1 MAQGPIDYTSGF
13 GATNPLG
20 GALEAMQA
28 GARFGVLDQ
37 QRAGLQQQQMMREQQ
52 MLAAQAEQERQG
64 QMAAA
69 VDALI
74 QNPNA
79 TRADYDRLAV
89 LMPKDQREGLIG
101 AFNARSTEQQGNDL
115 RFAGQIESA
124 LVSGNPTIAQQLIT
138 ERAAAER
145 NSGREDQA
153 RAYETWAKIAETS
166 PDALRVVVGN
176 ILATLPGGG
185 AVLDS
190 IGKVRGEARTA
201 QAFVPEQA
209 KRVADAVSAGVTA
222 EFAPAVARASL
233 TKAQAEAVTASENAA
248 VARTTA
254 QLGVQQTQANIRNL
268 NSQISDRAERLRLDK
283 QKLAEEAAGIAG
295 RASNVPNVP
304 EFAQKGINEAAVG
317 AAAARQEAL
326 RLEALAGNIRSIG
339 TAWGS
344 LGSASEW
351 LKRSTG
357 SQGAVTEL
365 RQEYTRLRNNAAIK
379 SLPPG
384 PATDR
389 DIELALSG
397 FPPATANPAVISSFL
412 TGMAKMQQLV
422 GATEAARADWLA
434 NNRGSL
440 GRAGATFQ
448 AGDFAARQGESYAD
462 FTARVAADLAKP
474 APGTSAAAIEQIP
487 GQGAAAMAAQQAAR
501 GAPAAASSIREQA
514 DAILRGGR

>member
-1 MAQGPIDYTSGF
+1 MGS
-13 GATNPLG
+13 
-20 GALEAMQA
+20 
-28 GARFGVLDQ
+28 
-37 QRAGLQQQQMMREQQ
+37 
-52 MLAAQAEQERQG
+52 
-64 QMAAA
+64 
-69 VDALI
+69 
-74 QNPNA
+74 
-79 TRADYDRLAV
+79 
-89 LMPKDQREGLIG
+89 
-101 AFNARSTEQQGNDL
+101 
-115 RFAGQIESA
+115 
-124 LVSGNPTIAQQLIT
+124 
-138 ERAAAER
+138 
-145 NSGREDQA
+145 
-153 RAYETWAKIAETS
+153 
-166 PDALRVVVGN
+166 

-185 AVLDS
+185 AVLES
-190 IGKVRGEARTA
+190 IGRVRGEARAA

-209 KRVADAVSAGVTA
+209 KRVAEATSAGVTA
-222 EFAPAVARASL
+222 EYAPAVARASL
-233 TKAQAEAVTASENAA
+233 TKAQADAVTASENAA

-254 QLGVQQTQANIRNL
+254 QLNVQQTQANIRNL
-268 NSQISDRAERLRLDK
+268 NSQIADRAERLKLDK
-283 QKLAEEAAGIAG
+283 QKVADEAVAIAG
-295 RASNVPNVP
+295 RAGNVPNVP

-317 AAAARQEAL
+317 AATARQEAL

-351 LKRSTG
+351 LKKSTG

-462 FTARVAADLAKP
+462 FTARIAADLAKP
-474 APGTSAAAIEQIP
+474 APGTAAAAIEQIP
-487 GQGAAAMAAQQAAR
+487 GQGAAAMAAQEAAR
-501 GAPAAASSIREQA
+501 RNPALNIREQA